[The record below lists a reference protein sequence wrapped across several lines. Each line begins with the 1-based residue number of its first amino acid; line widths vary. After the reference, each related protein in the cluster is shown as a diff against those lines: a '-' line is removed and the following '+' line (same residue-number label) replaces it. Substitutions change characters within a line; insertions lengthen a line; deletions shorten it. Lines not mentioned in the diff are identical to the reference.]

1 MNLQLTGLKA
11 VVTGGS
17 FGIGAAIVRA
27 LAAEGCNVAFC
38 ARNQARIDTMLQ
50 SVDLLPGSVEAR
62 ALDIADQKQFNAW
75 LESLGSFDIF
85 IPNVSALSTDW
96 NASVQTDI
104 GATVAAAEAVVP
116 YLLCSSHAAITY
128 IGSKAGSLAAPS
140 SAAYGA
146 AKAAMAHYM
155 KSLGARLLPSIR
167 VNTVSPGDT
176 LFDGGLWDRVRLQ
189 EPENFERVL
198 NRNPMR
204 RLATPEEVARV
215 VAFISSP
222 AASFVAGANWYVD
235 GGSVSHVQF

>member
-17 FGIGAAIVRA
+17 SGIGAAIVRT

-38 ARNQARIDTMLQ
+38 ARNQARIDAMLQ

-62 ALDIADQKQFNAW
+62 ALDIADQEQFIAW
-75 LESLGSFDIF
+75 LESLASFDIF
-85 IPNVSALSTDW
+85 IPNVSALSADW
-96 NASVQTDI
+96 DASVQTDI
-104 GATVAAAEAVVP
+104 GATVAAAEAAVP

-155 KSLGARLLPSIR
+155 KSLAARLLPSIR

-176 LFDGGLWDRVRLQ
+176 LFEGGLWDRVRLQ

>member
-17 FGIGAAIVRA
+17 SGIGPAIVRT

-38 ARNQARIDTMLQ
+38 ARNQARIDAMLQ

-62 ALDIADQKQFNAW
+62 ALDIADQEQFNAW
-75 LESLGSFDIF
+75 LESLASFDIF
-85 IPNVSALSTDW
+85 IPNVSALSADW
-96 NASVQTDI
+96 DASVQTDI
-104 GATVAAAEAVVP
+104 GATVAAAEAAVP

-155 KSLGARLLPSIR
+155 KSLAARLLPSIR

-176 LFDGGLWDRVRLQ
+176 LFEGGLWDRVRLQ